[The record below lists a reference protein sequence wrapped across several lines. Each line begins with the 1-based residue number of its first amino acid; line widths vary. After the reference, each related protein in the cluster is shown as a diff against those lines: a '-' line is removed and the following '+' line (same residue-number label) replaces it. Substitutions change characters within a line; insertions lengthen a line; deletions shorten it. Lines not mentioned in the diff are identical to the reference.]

1 MNKNDKSFEY
11 SNENIEEYLGKKS
24 KVTSVG
30 SVGDQL
36 VDDGKK
42 SIGDPK
48 NIHYLEVLLDQFPNM
63 PIVLE
68 FKEVIENWN
77 PISEKYFDDALAMSR
92 LIRSMVSGS
101 LDDSKDYD
109 KVLLNNVADYYKSNQ
124 IPEVLRTLL
133 CSCLDDEIQRI
144 ENEKAVYLSSQNSN
158 SDNYSM

>member
-1 MNKNDKSFEY
+1 MNKDDKSFEY
-11 SNENIEEYLGKKS
+11 SNENIEEYLGEKS

-36 VDDGKK
+36 VADGKK
-42 SIGDPK
+42 SIGEQK
-48 NIHYLEVLLDQFPNM
+48 NIHYLEVLLDQFPNT

-68 FKEVIENWN
+68 FKELIENWN
-77 PISEKYFDDALAMSR
+77 PSSEKYFDDALAMSR

-101 LDDSKDYD
+101 LDDSKAYD
-109 KVLLNNVADYYKSNQ
+109 KVLLNNVADYYKSKQ

-144 ENEKAVYLSSQNSN
+144 ETEKAVYLSSQNSN